1 MNKDPICLLNDSF
14 PPEIDGV
21 ANAVVNYARQLNAE
35 GHDAF
40 VVTPE
45 YPGADDS
52 GFDFPVIRY
61 PGLDARES
69 VGYMV
74 GIPFAPQV
82 FEAVKQRGAGLLH
95 SHCPIA
101 STALA
106 RSLRRTLDVPLVM
119 TYHTKFDIDIA
130 NAVKGKLLQDS
141 AIAALVSNISGCDEV
156 WVVSEGAGEN
166 LRSLGY
172 QGDYIV
178 MENGVDVPKR
188 RLPEDRVMELTK
200 DYSLPSDVPVFL
212 FVGRLMWYKGLR
224 IIVDALAALRSQ
236 DIDFRMVFVGGG
248 ADSDEVKEY
257 VASLGLDDKIIFT
270 GAVYDREA
278 LCAWYCRADLFLFPS
293 TFDTNGLVV
302 REAAAC
308 SLASVLIKGSCA
320 AEGVT
325 NRQNGFLIEENAAS
339 LAVMLA
345 RFAGDRGML
354 RRVGQNAADQLYI
367 SWADAVSKASERY
380 AVVIDNYK
388 SGAYAKR
395 SGAAEDIFD
404 LSGDLMKYFAE
415 SEKKRQETLKKIK
428 TIKTRINELA
438 DSFERYL

>member
-1 MNKDPICLLNDSF
+1 MSKDPICLLNDSF

-82 FEAVKQRGAGLLH
+82 LEAVKQRGAELLH

-200 DYSLPSDVPVFL
+200 DCALPSDVPVFL

-224 IIVDALAALRSQ
+224 IIIDALAALRSQ
-236 DIDFRMVFVGGG
+236 EIDFRMVFVGSG
-248 ADSDEVKEY
+248 ADSEEVKAY
-257 VASLGLDDKIIFT
+257 VTSLGLDDRIIFT

-345 RFAGDRGML
+345 RFAGDREML

-388 SGAYAKR
+388 SGVYARR

-428 TIKTRINELA
+428 TLKTRINELA

>member
-1 MNKDPICLLNDSF
+1 MSKDPICLLNDSF

-82 FEAVKQRGAGLLH
+82 LEAVKQRGAELLH

-200 DYSLPSDVPVFL
+200 DHALPTDVPVFL

-224 IIVDALAALRSQ
+224 IIIDALAALRSQ
-236 DIDFRMVFVGGG
+236 EIDFRMVFVGSG
-248 ADSDEVKEY
+248 ADSEEVKAY
-257 VASLGLDDKIIFT
+257 VTSLGLDDKIIFT

-345 RFAGDRGML
+345 RFAGDREML

-388 SGAYAKR
+388 SGVYARR

-428 TIKTRINELA
+428 TLKTRINELA